1 MKILLLLLLIGC
13 QSLPVIEPTER
24 LREIDATLATLPDT
38 PENRPVIR
46 TLRAARAEIV
56 KEAQVVKIIEA
67 KNEKLKVAAGN
78 WRSLMWALG
87 AAGLALIGS
96 AGFIV
101 YRKFLGAK

>member
-1 MKILLLLLLIGC
+1 MKLLALLLLMGC
-13 QSLPVIEPTER
+13 QSLPTIEPTER

-56 KEAQVVKIIEA
+56 KGAQVVKIIEA

-78 WRSLMWALG
+78 WRSLIWALG
-87 AAGLALIGS
+87 AAGLALLSVGGIW
-96 AGFIV
+96 AAK
-101 YRKFLGAK
+101 RFLP